1 MPGGRRSAEHRDVKR
16 TRLPAVTVLLAVLL
30 LAPAASS
37 SDDEVKR
44 RGQCDLGSEWRL
56 IVRRESASKLR
67 VRYVLDTDRPGQT
80 WAVFLSMNGSWLFK
94 GQRTTN
100 SRGYIRVTRFPTDR
114 SGDDTIK
121 GSANNLVNGEYCTG
135 SLVYPF

>member
-1 MPGGRRSAEHRDVKR
+1 MRRTS
-16 TRLPAVTVLLAVLL
+16 LLL
-30 LAPAASS
+30 LAALLSILLVAPAARS

-56 IVRRESASKLR
+56 IVRRETSTSLR

-80 WAVFLSMNGSWLFK
+80 WAVFLSMDGRWLFK

-100 SRGYIRVTRFPTDR
+100 SQGYVRITRYPTDG

-135 SLVYPF
+135 SLVYTF

>member
-1 MPGGRRSAEHRDVKR
+1 MRRTSF
-16 TRLPAVTVLLAVLL
+16 PVLAALL
-30 LAPAASS
+30 SILLVAPAARS

-56 IVRRESASKLR
+56 IVRRESPTTLR

-80 WAVFLSMNGSWLFK
+80 WAVFLSMEGRWLFK

-100 SRGYIRVTRFPTDR
+100 SQGYVRITRYPTD
-114 SGDDTIK
+114 GAGGDTIK

-135 SLVYPF
+135 SLVYGF